1 MFTFCRF
8 GDGLRIR
15 ATPFVPASQRG
26 LRADGAAIDIDPPSP
41 HWPGGHAAWEQCLG
55 AVSLLSDQR
64 QNYSINSNKI
74 PPRTWPEEGW
84 SP

>member
-41 HWPGGHAAWEQCLG
+41 HWPGGHAAWE
-55 AVSLLSDQR
+55 
-64 QNYSINSNKI
+64 
-74 PPRTWPEEGW
+74 
-84 SP
+84 

>member
-26 LRADGAAIDIDPPSP
+26 LRADGAPIDIDPPSP
-41 HWPGGHAAWEQCLG
+41 HWPGGHATWEQCLG

-64 QNYSINSNKI
+64 QNNPINSNKI
-74 PPRTWPEEGW
+74 PP
-84 SP
+84 